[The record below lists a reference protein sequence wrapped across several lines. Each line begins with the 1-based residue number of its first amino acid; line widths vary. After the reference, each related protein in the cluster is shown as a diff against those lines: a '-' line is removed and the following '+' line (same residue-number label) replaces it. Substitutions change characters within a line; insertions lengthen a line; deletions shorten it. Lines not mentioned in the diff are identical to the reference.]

1 MLEIK
6 GGFMKLT
13 TPFTA
18 LKNATSDIGK
28 MHDFNYELPKK
39 DEKEYWN
46 QECMEHPTN
55 SHCKIYCD

>member
-18 LKNATSDIGK
+18 LKNATSDIWK

-46 QECMEHPTN
+46 QECITHPTN